1 MLFAF
6 YRYYIKNIYVYLHT
20 YCTKM
25 IAYEHLFAK
34 GTDIVQKRNLVEII
48 QKNKKQ

>member
-34 GTDIVQKRNLVEII
+34 GTDIVQREIWL
-48 QKNKKQ
+48 KLYKKTKKQ